1 MINWD
6 GKKVPALWPSL
17 ATYDKETNS
26 HPHGK
31 LNAKISVVKGPSQL
45 SNHNI
50 LMAFNAKY
58 PKLYMHVIHVCLL
71 FIFPRNQGFHG
82 RRKW

>member
-50 LMAFNAKY
+50 LMAFNAK
-58 PKLYMHVIHVCLL
+58 
-71 FIFPRNQGFHG
+71 
-82 RRKW
+82 